1 MRQRTGWIL
10 AVAALGLAGCKG
22 NSSDAEASPPKNMDS
37 PIKAKLAQYTT
48 VRLTSNLRDLTE
60 NERQIIPLLIDA
72 ARLMD
77 EIYWRQAYGNRDSL
91 LQSLHDSDVRRYAE
105 INYGPWDRLEDN

>member
-1 MRQRTGWIL
+1 MRKWTGLLL
-10 AVAALGLAGCKG
+10 AGTALVLAGCKE
-22 NSSDAEASPPKNMDS
+22 NSSDAAASPPRNVDS

-48 VRLTSNLRDLTE
+48 VRLSSDLRNLTA
-60 NERQIIPLLIDA
+60 NERQVIPLLIDA

-91 LQSLHDSDVRRYAE
+91 LQSLRDADVRR
-105 INYGPWDRLEDN
+105 

>member
-1 MRQRTGWIL
+1 MRKRTGWIL
-10 AVAALGLAGCKG
+10 AVAALGLAACKE
-22 NSSDAEASPPKNMDS
+22 NSSEAEASPPKNADS

-48 VRLTSNLRDLTE
+48 VRLTSDLSVLTG
-60 NERQIIPLLIDA
+60 NERQMIPLLIDA

-91 LQSLHDSDVRRYAE
+91 LQSLRDSDVRRYAE
-105 INYGPWDRLEDN
+105 INYGPWDRLEA